1 MNFIPMTTRW
11 TTIKRRDIFIVGV
24 SVLIA
29 SVFWIVPLLNDSRPL
44 FSYNIFKT
52 TGGWGYDILVND
64 TLQIH
69 QDFMPV
75 LEQKQAFPKQE
86 QAKQA
91 AILVIKKMKAG
102 KNPAISR
109 DELASICTAN
119 E

>member
-1 MNFIPMTTRW
+1 M
-11 TTIKRRDIFIVGV
+11 IKRHNILVVGA

-29 SVFWIVPLLNDSRPL
+29 ASFWIAPLLNKQQPV
-44 FSYNIFKT
+44 FSYKIFKT
-52 TGGWGYDILVND
+52 ANGWGYDILVND

-69 QDFMPV
+69 QELMPV
-75 LEQKQAFPKQE
+75 IDDRKSFPKEE

-91 AILVIKKMKAG
+91 AMLVIKKLHAG

-109 DELASICTAN
+109 AELDQILN